1 MLDGKERERDDQGDG
16 DHGGGEVRVDERQAL
31 DGREDRNRR
40 RDHGVAVEQRGCEQ
54 RGHRNGRQQARA
66 GRHPADQGK
75 QREGAALASVV
86 GAHGDQHVLHG
97 DHQDQC
103 PEDQGEH
110 AHHVQRV
117 HRQGVG
123 ADEAFTKRV
132 EWAGADVAEHDAKG
146 AQREAHVRTGSRN
159 GVHCRGHDRSPN
171 CPVRTAS
178 KEPLRYISVMVRCG
192 VRSRAASVLLQ
203 RTVRRAVTASY
214 CLHISV
220 PFAAG

>member
-16 DHGGGEVRVDERQAL
+16 DHGDGEVRVDERQAL

-110 AHHVQRV
+110 AHHVQR
-117 HRQGVG
+117 RRGRPAQGAG
-123 ADEAFTKRV
+123 SDWQSKR
-132 EWAGADVAEHDAKG
+132 
-146 AQREAHVRTGSRN
+146 GSL
-159 GVHCRGHDRSPN
+159 P
-171 CPVRTAS
+171 
-178 KEPLRYISVMVRCG
+178 
-192 VRSRAASVLLQ
+192 RSRSLSQLSSSDHQQ
-203 RTVRRAVTASY
+203 RTIALHKRDGAMRRSQSCCFSAAELDGAAALTASY

-220 PFAAG
+220 PFPAG

>member
-16 DHGGGEVRVDERQAL
+16 DHGDGEVRVDERRTL

-103 PEDQGEH
+103 PEDQESTPI
-110 AHHVQRV
+110 
-117 HRQGVG
+117 
-123 ADEAFTKRV
+123 TKRV
-132 EWAGADVAEHDAKG
+132 ERAGADVAEHDAEG
-146 AQREAHVRTGSRN
+146 AQRKAQVRTGSRN

-171 CPVRTAS
+171 CPVRTTS

-192 VRSRAASVLLQ
+192 VRSRAASVLLNW
-203 RTVRRAVTASY
+203 TAR
-214 CLHISV
+214 L
-220 PFAAG
+220 P